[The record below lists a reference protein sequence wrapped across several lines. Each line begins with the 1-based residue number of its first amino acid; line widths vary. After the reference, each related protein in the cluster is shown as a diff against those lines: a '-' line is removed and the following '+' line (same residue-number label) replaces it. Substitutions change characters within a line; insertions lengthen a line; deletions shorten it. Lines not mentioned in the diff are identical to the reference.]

1 MHNTVGM
8 SQDNNHQKQR
18 LHLQLQYKLQK
29 YNMTL
34 LMKFTGKRIFGEM
47 VNYKSDLLWQQTLM
61 LAFVCVQSYV
71 GWFMLEELTNEMT
84 FNIFTKHRCQVM

>member
-1 MHNTVGM
+1 
-8 SQDNNHQKQR
+8 
-18 LHLQLQYKLQK
+18 
-29 YNMTL
+29 MTL
-34 LMKFTGKRIFGEM
+34 LMKFAGKRIFHFFLFGEM